1 MFSSKRN
8 NYIHRL
14 NTRGIPIKSN
24 IKHINWCYETEPS
37 VQDTAL

>member
-8 NYIHRL
+8 NYIH
-14 NTRGIPIKSN
+14 TEYSGIPIKSN